1 MKPIFPTNQQTNQ
14 STSTLATVL
23 RYPEVLRYLW
33 VLRYLEVLKC
43 LWVPMRCH
51 VCRFFD
57 FSYHLLTALSQL
69 LVSPRLQDLESLL
82 TPLATVPTLPSDI
95 SRNFDKPK
103 SSLLILVSFLQSI
116 YFDLHI
122 FQCIFVIISQVFFSA
137 ICSFPSRTQ
146 HLESPQYRFTRV
158 SMYFPNNKNTQRTI
172 FYPNFQFFD

>member
-14 STSTLATVL
+14 STSTLAT
-23 RYPEVLRYLW
+23 

-82 TPLATVPTLPSDI
+82 TTLATVPTLPSDI
-95 SRNFDKPK
+95 SRNFDKPQILSPYLSVFPTEHLFWSSYFPMHFCHHQ
-103 SSLLILVSFLQSI
+103 SSLLQCNLQFSKSYTASWESTIALHSRFYVFPKQQKHTENNFLPK
-116 YFDLHI
+116 FP
-122 FQCIFVIISQVFFSA
+122 VFWLTA
-137 ICSFPSRTQ
+137 
-146 HLESPQYRFTRV
+146 FTSV
-158 SMYFPNNKNTQRTI
+158 CEH
-172 FYPNFQFFD
+172 